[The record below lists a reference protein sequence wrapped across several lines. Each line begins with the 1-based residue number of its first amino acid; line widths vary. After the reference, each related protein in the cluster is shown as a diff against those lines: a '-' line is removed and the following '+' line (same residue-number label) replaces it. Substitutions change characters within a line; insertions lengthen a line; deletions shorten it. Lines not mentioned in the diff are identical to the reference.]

1 MSILKDYKKIAIIGS
16 TGKVAEAVI
25 RLFRTDETKTLHL
38 YSGSVENTNKF
49 ISGLRHVKID
59 YNDVNQ
65 IERYLRML
73 KPDVILNLSAMTDV
87 DGCESNPTLAWHL
100 NAYIP
105 SRLAK
110 IAKQLN
116 SKLIHISTDYV
127 FDGEDGPYTEYS
139 LCNPISKYGYTKFI
153 GDSFVL
159 ADAEPNSLIVR
170 TNVVYGYSEQ
180 GKSDFVQWVISK
192 AKEGKP
198 FNIVNDQYSNPTLTD
213 DLAFAIDVLI
223 RIDYRGIINVGGSNY
238 CSRIDFVKDICNVF
252 DLDSSL
258 VKPITTESLNQP
270 AKRPLK
276 GGLNIDKLKYEIG
289 VMTKSTVN
297 GLKILKGYMDEKD
310 RVGVNNKQ

>member
-1 MSILKDYKKIAIIGS
+1 MSMLKDYKNILIVGA

-25 RLFRTDETKTLHL
+25 RLFRKDDTKKLNL
-38 YSGSVENTNKF
+38 YSGSIDSKVKL
-49 ISGLRHVKID
+49 ISGLYYNKID
-59 YNDVNQ
+59 YNNFDKFEHE
-65 IERYLRML
+65 IYEI
-73 KPDVILNLSAMTDV
+73 KPDVIINLSAMTDV

-105 SRLAK
+105 SRLAT

-139 LCNPISKYGYTKFI
+139 LCNPISNYGYTKFI

-310 RVGVNNKQ
+310 RVGINNKQ

>member
-1 MSILKDYKKIAIIGS
+1 MKKIAIIGS

-25 RLFRTDETKTLHL
+25 RLFRTDETKTLLL

-100 NAYIP
+100 NAYLP
-105 SRLAK
+105 SRLSILSK
-110 IAKQLN
+110 ELN

-127 FDGEDGPYTEYS
+127 FDGLDGPYREES
-139 LCNPISKYGYTKFI
+139 VCNPISKYGQTKLM
-153 GDSFVL
+153 GEQFVL
-159 ADAEPNSLIVR
+159 SNCENSIVIR
-170 TNVVYGYSEQ
+170 TNVVYGYSNS
-180 GKSDFVQWVISK
+180 GRSDFVQWVIK
-192 AKEGKP
+192 MAKGGKP

-223 RIDYRGIINVGGSNY
+223 NIDYRGILNVGGWNY

-258 VKPITTESLNQP
+258 VRPITTESLNQP

-276 GGLNIDKLKYEIG
+276 GGLNIDRLKYGFGI
-289 VMTKSTVN
+289 MTSSTVD
-297 GLKILKGYMDEKD
+297 GLKILKGYMDE
-310 RVGVNNKQ
+310 NNTIGI

>member
-1 MSILKDYKKIAIIGS
+1 MKKIAIIGS

-25 RLFRTDETKTLHL
+25 RLFRTDETKTLRL

-100 NAYIP
+100 NAYLP
-105 SRLAK
+105 SRLSMLSK
-110 IAKQLN
+110 ELN

-127 FDGEDGPYTEYS
+127 FDGLDGPYREES
-139 LCNPISKYGYTKFI
+139 VCNPISKYGHTKLM
-153 GDSFVL
+153 GEQFVL
-159 ADAEPNSLIVR
+159 SNCEDSIIIR
-170 TNVVYGYSEQ
+170 TNVVYGYSESDR
-180 GKSDFVQWVISK
+180 SDFVQWVIK
-192 AKEGKP
+192 MAKEGKP
-198 FNIVNDQYSNPTLTD
+198 FNIVDDQYSNPTLTD

-223 RIDYRGIINVGGSNY
+223 RINHRGIINVGGWNY
-238 CSRIDFVKDICNVF
+238 CSRIEFVKDICNVF
-252 DLDSSL
+252 NLDSSL
-258 VKPITTESLNQP
+258 VRPITTESLNQP

-276 GGLNIDKLKYEIG
+276 GGLNIDRLKYGFGI
-289 VMTKSTVN
+289 MTSSTVD
-297 GLKILKGYMDEKD
+297 GLKNIKRLYG
-310 RVGVNNKQ
+310 

>member
-1 MSILKDYKKIAIIGS
+1 MSMLKDYKNILIVGA

-25 RLFRTDETKTLHL
+25 RLFRKDDTKKLNL
-38 YSGSVENTNKF
+38 YSGSIDSKVKL
-49 ISGLRHVKID
+49 ISGLYYNKID
-59 YNDVNQ
+59 YNNFDKFEHE
-65 IERYLRML
+65 IYEI
-73 KPDVILNLSAMTDV
+73 KPDVIINLSAMTDV

-105 SRLAK
+105 SRLAT

-310 RVGVNNKQ
+310 RVGINNKQ